1 MCGRRNKPSKKN
13 NTRQLPR
20 PVHTQ
25 HGGWL
30 LCRHGQ
36 TQNKATLAARVVVQ
50 ADPDMADDRHTIP
63 EDSDIAL
70 PLTGKRGRGT
80 GRPRRQT
87 LEGRGDRAAQA
98 GAAPRQLYT
107 RSRLAVMVP
116 PPSPR
121 GNSMEAQAH
130 ALSPSLSERSNASR
144 EGSPQPNTMGG
155 GDYVSEDT
163 PDSTGSNAQREQQ
176 AAEASWKHNQRNT
189 KKSDGSPLG
198 QTLLSAAFCR
208 VSQAPVRLDPASPCM
223 FLFASCLPHL
233 PTQHHNLAE
242 CVCVSVGCFD

>member
-1 MCGRRNKPSKKN
+1 
-13 NTRQLPR
+13 
-20 PVHTQ
+20 
-25 HGGWL
+25 
-30 LCRHGQ
+30 
-36 TQNKATLAARVVVQ
+36 
-50 ADPDMADDRHTIP
+50 MADDRHTRP

-70 PLTGKRGRGT
+70 PFKRGRGT
-80 GRPRRQT
+80 GRPRAGRQT
-87 LEGRGDRAAQA
+87 FEGRGDRAAQA
-98 GAAPRQLYT
+98 GAAQMYT
-107 RSRLAVMVP
+107 RSRLAAIVA

-144 EGSPQPNTMGG
+144 EGSPQPNTVGG

>member
-1 MCGRRNKPSKKN
+1 
-13 NTRQLPR
+13 
-20 PVHTQ
+20 
-25 HGGWL
+25 
-30 LCRHGQ
+30 
-36 TQNKATLAARVVVQ
+36 VQ
-50 ADPDMADDRHTIP
+50 ADPDMADDRHTT
-63 EDSDIAL
+63 EDTAL
-70 PLTGKRGRGT
+70 PLKRGRGP

-87 LEGRGDRAAQA
+87 FEGRGGRAAQA
-98 GAAPRQLYT
+98 GAGQPYT
-107 RSRLAVMVP
+107 RSRRAAIVA

-144 EGSPQPNTMGG
+144 EGSPQPNTVGG